1 VRAFF
6 LFSMDEDMLF
16 VVEYKVKGELFV
28 RKFAYESKCLD
39 AIEGLLYINSLDGA
53 ELTINRNFLEYRIER
68 PLRVDET
75 FD

>member
-1 VRAFF
+1 
-6 LFSMDEDMLF
+6 MLF

-39 AIEGLLYINSLDGA
+39 AIEGLLYINSLDGS

-75 FD
+75 FE

>member
-1 VRAFF
+1 MRAFF
-6 LFSMDEDMLF
+6 FSMEELLF

-39 AIEGLLYINSLDGA
+39 AIDGLLYINSLDGS
-53 ELTINRNFLEYRIER
+53 ELTVNRDCLEYRIER

-75 FD
+75 FE